1 MLRDKIAKRAYT
13 KISPFKNIL
22 SYIHTLCVL
31 AGIMKKPD
39 YFIPDKGMSQE
50 YQKLKAFNLPIDDER
65 FIIAK
70 ILSQQQKQQMAN
82 LGKRASNGKME
93 DLRLD
98 FLVNTPTYKNRL
110 LSEVS
115 RILGREAVSVRKLG
129 GRGRADFIFTLEDG
143 QEVGMEVKGFTG
155 KPKIDITR
163 PWHNTTPQT
172 ANINKKY
179 KVDITFAD
187 DWYDNVLPMFKNEF
201 SMEQPIPK
209 KSDWMKEDMFHMGS
223 CKTEFSKELRHLCN
237 TKPDVKARISEMVND
252 NIKTALENMT
262 DQEKIRFGDI
272 TKNKLNTKLSEKP
285 LWLNISYE
293 KPSSVIPSE
302 QIFSIFETPLIGEL
316 VIVGPTKLKKSHVI
330 KFKYTTT
337 ASNGMFYEGEAR
349 PRFRNGTGIAN
360 FGWNIKPY

>member
-1 MLRDKIAKRAYT
+1 MMLRDKIAKRAYT
-13 KISPFKNIL
+13 NISKRKDKSSI
-22 SYIHTLCVL
+22 IHTLCVY
-31 AGIMKKPD
+31 AGTTKKPD
-39 YFIPDKGMSQE
+39 DFIPFKGMLEE
-50 YQKLKAFNLPIDDER
+50 YQGLKELNLSIEDETFIIDKIRSQHLANLPNFGR
-65 FIIAK
+65 K
-70 ILSQQQKQQMAN
+70 T
-82 LGKRASNGKME
+82 NGKME
-93 DLRLD
+93 DLRLV
-98 FLVNTPTYKNRL
+98 FLVNTPTYKNRT

-115 RILGREAVSVRKLG
+115 RILGKKAISVRKLG
-129 GRGRADFIFTLEDG
+129 GRGRADLVFKLENG
-143 QEVGMEVKGFTG
+143 QEIDMEVKGFTG
-155 KPKIDITR
+155 KKKIDMTR

-172 ANINKKY
+172 ANIHKKY
-179 KVDITFAD
+179 TVDSTFAY
-187 DWYDNVLPMFKNEF
+187 DWYDNVLPVFKNEF

-209 KSDWMKEDMFHMGS
+209 KSDWIKEDMFHMGS
-223 CKTEFSKELRHLCN
+223 CKTEFSKELKHLYN

-272 TKNKLNTKLSEKP
+272 TKNELNTKLSKKP

-302 QIFSIFETPLIGEL
+302 QIFSIFETPLIEEL

-337 ASNGMFYEGEAR
+337 KSNGMFYEGEAR
-349 PRFRNGTGIAN
+349 PRFRNTTGIAN